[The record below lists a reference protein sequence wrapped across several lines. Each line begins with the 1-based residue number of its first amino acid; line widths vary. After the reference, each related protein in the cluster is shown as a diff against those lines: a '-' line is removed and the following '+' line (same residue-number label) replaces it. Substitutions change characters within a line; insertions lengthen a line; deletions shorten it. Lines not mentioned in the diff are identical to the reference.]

1 MRLVQ
6 TQQPFFARQQMP
18 QNHSHS
24 ANENLAIC
32 VSARAGALCLLEEEF
47 ASRSRRRQEHQT
59 AHSTGCKFIQLQP
72 QGFSTQTHLTSQG
85 MRCKLI
91 VLIQYLHYPSLVHPP
106 FNLPANAGENEGV
119 NRDDVN
125 EHDEK
130 QAAERQKT

>member
-1 MRLVQ
+1 MQ
-6 TQQPFFARQQMP
+6 TQQPFFTRQQMP
-18 QNHSHS
+18 QNHTHS
-24 ANENLAIC
+24 ANENLATC
-32 VSARAGALCLLEEEF
+32 VSARAAALCLLEEQS
-47 ASRSRRRQEHQT
+47 APHSRRQEHQT

-72 QGFSTQTHLTSQG
+72 RGFSTQTHPTFQH
-85 MRCKLI
+85 MCCKLI

-106 FNLPANAGENEGV
+106 FNLPANTVQNEGM